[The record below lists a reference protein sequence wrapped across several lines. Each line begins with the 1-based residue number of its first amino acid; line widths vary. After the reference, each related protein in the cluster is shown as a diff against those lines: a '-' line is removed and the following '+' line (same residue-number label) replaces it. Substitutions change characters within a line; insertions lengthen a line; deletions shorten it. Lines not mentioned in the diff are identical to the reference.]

1 MKNEIL
7 IQKKYL
13 IFREE
18 AKKLVLK
25 IKKTNQKKVFLN
37 FSKVIFMSR
46 SFVDEL
52 LNQLRESKKEVIF
65 KELKPSLSEFISKIK
80 KTKSQIQKIS
90 SKEK

>member
-18 AKKLVLK
+18 AKKLVFK
-25 IKKTNQKKVFLN
+25 IKKINQKKVFLN
-37 FSKVIFMSR
+37 FSKVNFMSR

-52 LNQLRESKKEVIF
+52 LNQLKESKKEIIF
-65 KELKPSLSEFISKIK
+65 KELKPSLSKFISKIK
-80 KTKSQIQKIS
+80 KTKSKIQKIFP
-90 SKEK
+90 KK

>member
-80 KTKSQIQKIS
+80 KTNGIKINS
-90 SKEK
+90 

>member
-25 IKKTNQKKVFLN
+25 IKKTNQKKF
-37 FSKVIFMSR
+37 
-46 SFVDEL
+46 
-52 LNQLRESKKEVIF
+52 
-65 KELKPSLSEFISKIK
+65 P
-80 KTKSQIQKIS
+80 
-90 SKEK
+90 

>member
-52 LNQLRESKKEVIF
+52 LNQLKDSKKEVIF

-80 KTKSQIQKIS
+80 KTKSQIQKIFS
-90 SKEK
+90 QK